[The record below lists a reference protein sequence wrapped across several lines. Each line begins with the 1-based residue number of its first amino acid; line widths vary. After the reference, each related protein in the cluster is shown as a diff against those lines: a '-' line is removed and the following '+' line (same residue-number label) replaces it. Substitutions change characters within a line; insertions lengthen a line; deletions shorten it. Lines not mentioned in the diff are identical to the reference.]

1 MSTAVAN
8 TPKRPN
14 KRRVSG
20 GRVTP
25 KSGPTK
31 RRLDDE
37 APEAS
42 SRYTP
47 PVPVSYRE
55 SPPWVPI
62 LMFTFFGLGMLVIFL
77 HYVDLLLP
85 GASSNWWLFAG
96 LGSILAGIITA
107 TQYR

>member
-62 LMFTFFGLGMLVIFL
+62 LMFTFCTLDSTSSSAKSGWPSFFL
-77 HYVDLLLP
+77 IRT
-85 GASSNWWLFAG
+85 SSPSSTSTL
-96 LGSILAGIITA
+96 
-107 TQYR
+107 